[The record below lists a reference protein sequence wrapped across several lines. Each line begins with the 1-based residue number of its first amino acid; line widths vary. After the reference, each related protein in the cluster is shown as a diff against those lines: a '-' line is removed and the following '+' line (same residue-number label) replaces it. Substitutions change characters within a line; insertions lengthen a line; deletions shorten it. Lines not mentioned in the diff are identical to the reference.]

1 MMIPY
6 PSSSTTVTTINN
18 TNVSEQSDTVGIAI
32 GGTAVGVLS
41 IGAILGLVKYLKKG
55 QKKQERQ
62 NSEEQQEQ
70 QEQEPEEKKPS
81 DIVLPVQ
88 TDIAYLCVA
97 SADLEDIQRILTTFQ
112 KGFVIMKVPPI

>member
-18 TNVSEQSDTVGIAI
+18 TSVSEQVDTVGIAI
-32 GGTAVGVLS
+32 GGTAIGVFS
-41 IGAILGLVKYLKKG
+41 IGAILGLAKYLKRG
-55 QKKQERQ
+55 QKKQEK
-62 NSEEQQEQ
+62 